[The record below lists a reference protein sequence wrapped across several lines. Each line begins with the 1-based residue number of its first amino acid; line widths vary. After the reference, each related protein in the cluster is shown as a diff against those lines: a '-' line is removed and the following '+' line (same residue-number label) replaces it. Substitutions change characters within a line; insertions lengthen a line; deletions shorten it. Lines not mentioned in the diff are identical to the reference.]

1 MALVEN
7 ALRHRVLEGRL
18 GSGLFSF
25 EVAYKGKPTEVLRPV
40 KQTAASAIGGL
51 QGCTLCPGPVE
62 LTQVL

>member
-1 MALVEN
+1 MTSVEN
-7 ALRHRVLEGRL
+7 ALRHRVLEDRL

-25 EVAYKGKPTEVLRPV
+25 EVSYKGKPTEILQPV
-40 KQTAASAIGGL
+40 KQTAASAIGEL